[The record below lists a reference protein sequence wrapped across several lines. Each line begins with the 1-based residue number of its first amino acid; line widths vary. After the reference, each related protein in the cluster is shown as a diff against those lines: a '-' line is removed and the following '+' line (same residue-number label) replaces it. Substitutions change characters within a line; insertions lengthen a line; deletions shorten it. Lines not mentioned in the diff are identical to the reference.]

1 MKLDV
6 YDLNRKKVK
15 EIDVSDEIFGAEVK
29 AHLLHEVVKAQLRA
43 RRSGTAKVKNR
54 ADVAFSTRKLYKQK
68 GTGNARR
75 GSRKSPLFAK
85 GGVVFGPQG
94 VIGAYKVN
102 KKVMRG
108 GLVSALSQAVKNNQL
123 IVVESLEL
131 DSHKTQAFKAVVD
144 RFELKK
150 VVFVSDYQDK
160 DNFHLAARNLRDS
173 KLLKTAG
180 VNVFDILKYRNV
192 VISEAAVKALQ
203 ERLSK

>member
-6 YDLNRKKVK
+6 YDLNRNKVK
-15 EIDVSDEIFGAEVK
+15 EIEVSDEIFGAEVK

-54 ADVAFSTRKLYKQK
+54 ADVAFSTKKLYKQK

-94 VIGAYKVN
+94 VISAYKVN

-108 GLVSALSQAVKNNQL
+108 GLISALSQAVKNNQL
-123 IVVESLEL
+123 IVVDSLEL
-131 DSHKTQAFKAVVD
+131 DLHKTKAFKTALD
-144 RFELKK
+144 RFELSK
-150 VVFVSDYQDK
+150 VVLINDYKDK
-160 DNFHLAARNLRDS
+160 DNFHLAARNIKDS

-180 VNVFDILKYRNV
+180 VNVFDILKYQNV
-192 VISEAAVKALQ
+192 VISEAAVRSLEK
-203 ERLSK
+203 RLSK

>member
-6 YDLNRKKVK
+6 YDLNRNKVR
-15 EIDVSDEIFGAEVK
+15 EIEVSDEIFAAEVK
-29 AHLLHEVVKAQLRA
+29 PHLLHEVVKAQLRA

-54 ADVAFSTRKLYKQK
+54 ADVSFSTRKLYKQK

-94 VIGAYKVN
+94 VIKAYKTN

-108 GLVSALSQAVKNNQL
+108 GLISALSQIVLKKQFT
-123 IVVESLEL
+123 VVEGLEL
-131 DSHKTQAFKAVVD
+131 ETHKTKDFKGVLD

-150 VVFVSDYQDK
+150 TVVIDDYEK
-160 DNFHLAARNLRDS
+160 KSNFHLAARNIRDL
-173 KLLKTAG
+173 KILKTAG
-180 VNVFDILKYRNV
+180 VNVFDVLKYQNV
-192 VISEAAVKALQ
+192 LITEAAVRSL
-203 ERLSK
+203 ENRLSK